1 MIFEHNKGNNY
12 QRSVISA
19 MLRRCQL
26 REFPALDEFLR
37 IILKVQHQNDFK
49 ARAALLAVLG
59 GIAQHVAGKRS
70 VANLLRRSL
79 DSRDLDEQNAAIWAS
94 GELVKVDGE
103 FSRATVPHIV
113 QLLNDPALPLNL
125 HSSLLSILG
134 QCHSTA
140 AFDVVDSLKNL
151 IKGSNLNSPVASS
164 NSYFA
169 IDCCKQLTLL
179 ALRIPPVA
187 ELASK
192 ELAAVAIEDPRGR
205 LRRAALK
212 CLIALTK
219 REVIHESS
227 FQKILTILQ
236 QDSLSEKILAIRII
250 NQAIINHIN

>member
-1 MIFEHNKGNNY
+1 
-12 QRSVISA
+12 

-79 DSRDLDEQNAAIWAS
+79 DSRDSEEQNAAIWAS

-103 FSRATVPHIV
+103 FSRATVRHIF

-140 AFDVVDSLKNL
+140 ALDVLDSLKNL
-151 IKGSNLNSPVASS
+151 IKGGNLNSPVSSS

-192 ELAAVAIEDPRGR
+192 ELTVVALEDPRRR
-205 LRRAALK
+205 LRKAALK
-212 CLIALTK
+212 CLIALAK
-219 REVIHESS
+219 REVMNESS
-227 FQKILTILQ
+227 FHQIRKILEQ
-236 QDSLSEKILAIRII
+236 RSV
-250 NQAIINHIN
+250 